1 VLNEGTSGC
10 MRGGSLPFVS
20 RRLKRTQ
27 MLAKCAN
34 PSCSHPFR
42 YLHEG
47 KLYRLELP
55 EDRGSG
61 AKSEW
66 FWLCNQCSSQMTLRM
81 EDSKLVAVTLM
92 SAGGRAS
99 SCGEVRS
106 SNNARRLI
114 KSYENTTCT
123 TISMRIEVVNHF
135 EGLRRE

>member
-1 VLNEGTSGC
+1 VHVAAL
-10 MRGGSLPFVS
+10 
-20 RRLKRTQ
+20 RLHTKRTQ

-47 KLYRLELP
+47 KLYRIELP
-55 EDRGSG
+55 SEDGGSG

-81 EDSKLVAVTLM
+81 EGSKLVAVTLM
-92 SAGGRAS
+92 SARGRAS
-99 SCGEVRS
+99 SCGQVRS
-106 SNNARRLI
+106 SNNAGRVI
-114 KSYENTTCT
+114 KSYENTTRT